1 MERGRSRERGR
12 GEEREAGV
20 EREGRRER
28 EEWRGRG
35 REKQIHSSTVFK
47 QSVGRSVAKL
57 HHHRQSVL
65 GARTIII
72 HSRM

>member
-28 EEWRGRG
+28 GRSREGGRG
-35 REKQIHSSTVFK
+35 ETDTLFDSIQIKHWKKCCQTPSPSIER
-47 QSVGRSVAKL
+47 VGCTYY
-57 HHHRQSVL
+57 HNPQ
-65 GARTIII
+65 
-72 HSRM
+72 